1 MMQNINEC
9 RAFFKQIKSK
19 DVKLSVNIGHL
30 NLAANRFKFNK
41 IDYLNQLKNYIEAF
55 EISNNNGYYDQ
66 HKPISPN
73 SWYWSV
79 LRNKD
84 FRNKIMILEYRNVSI
99 NKIKQSINIITDM
112 NQQIAAAAEQQSKV
126 AEQINLKTI
135 QIRELSTNTA
145 AESKEIQQQMRSQVE
160 DVKQQVIILN
170 SFKV

>member
-1 MMQNINEC
+1 MIKSINELIKYKRSMYPLILIETQGSFNNHNHLMMQNINEC

-99 NKIKQSINIITDM
+99 NKIKQSIKLFH
-112 NQQIAAAAEQQSKV
+112 SK
-126 AEQINLKTI
+126 
-135 QIRELSTNTA
+135 
-145 AESKEIQQQMRSQVE
+145 M
-160 DVKQQVIILN
+160 
-170 SFKV
+170 KV